1 MIYTFTVSALVIFA
15 LNVRAVADF
24 YEAVLGLSPTP
35 SPGDS
40 KKDIRLGNSGQ
51 ELLIHSIPPRISKTI
66 VLESPPKPREE
77 CAIKPVFDVKSLTVA
92 LDQVSLRGGV
102 VTKRT
107 FTVDGLTRRDIIDPE
122 GNVVQL
128 RSAIA

>member
-1 MIYTFTVSALVIFA
+1 VSAIVIFA
-15 LNVRAVADF
+15 VNVRNVADF
-24 YEAVLGLSPTP
+24 YEAVLGLSSKP

-40 KKDIRLGNSGQ
+40 KKDIRLGSDGQ
-51 ELLIHSIPPRISKTI
+51 ELLIHSIPPRISKGI
-66 VLESPPKPREE
+66 ILESPPVPRED
-77 CAIKPVFDVKSLTVA
+77 CAIKPVFDVKSLPVA
-92 LDQVSLRGGV
+92 LEQVSLFGGI

-107 FTVDGLTRRDIIDPE
+107 FATNGLTRHDIVDPE